1 MESVPAD
8 GTNGAAKN
16 ETLARPAGSS
26 RMKLHPLPVRAEE
39 GRRVRCWH
47 EAAVRRGAKL
57 RPVSGV
63 QRTRNARCEPFSN

>member
-47 EAAVRRGAKL
+47 IASLAAMHQFGSNRRPSEPADWQD
-57 RPVSGV
+57 
-63 QRTRNARCEPFSN
+63 QRI